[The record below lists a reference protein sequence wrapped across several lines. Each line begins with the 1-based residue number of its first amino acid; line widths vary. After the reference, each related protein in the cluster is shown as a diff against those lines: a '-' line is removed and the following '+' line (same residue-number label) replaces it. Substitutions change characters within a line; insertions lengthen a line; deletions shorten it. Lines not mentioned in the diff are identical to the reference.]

1 MKEAD
6 VFTMLLTIRFDMML
20 NRAYM
25 CSTSALFDQ
34 GWFYFIAL
42 P

>member
-1 MKEAD
+1 M
-6 VFTMLLTIRFDMML
+6 FTTLLAITFDMML

-34 GWFYFIAL
+34 GWFYYIAL
-42 P
+42 L